1 MTRLVCIGVP
11 YWLGNQAD
19 DSGAVNAA
27 RQMGIADELDA
38 EWIELSPHF
47 SDGEASVVSVNRAL
61 AEAIIAQPNDVIPL
75 ILAADCTSC
84 WGAVKGL
91 EAHVPDVL
99 WYDAHGDFN
108 TPETSPSGF
117 LGGMPLAAMVG
128 RGNEAHI
135 HALGFTPI
143 AEDRVTITDARDL
156 DLQESEMVRDSAMRH
171 MIDVMTA
178 HTALRDKPLYIHF
191 DNDIVRLDDIPA
203 VSYPAKG
210 GPTLEQCIGS
220 LQAAI
225 ENHDVKAVLI
235 TLWNNQS
242 KGANQSAEN
251 TLAIIKAVAKAL
263 QA

>member
-1 MTRLVCIGVP
+1 MMRLVCIGVP
-11 YWLGNQAD
+11 YWLGEQAD
-19 DSGAVNAA
+19 DSGAVEAA
-27 RQMGIADELDA
+27 RQMGIAGELNA
-38 EWIELSPHF
+38 EWIALNPQF
-47 SDGEASVVSVNRAL
+47 SADEPSVVSVNKAL
-61 AEAIIAQPNDVIPL
+61 AEAIAAQPDDVIPL

-84 WGAVKGL
+84 WGAMKGL
-91 EAHVPDVL
+91 EAHAPDVL

-128 RGNEAHI
+128 RGNEAHMQ
-135 HALGFTPI
+135 ALDFTPI
-143 AEDRVTITDARDL
+143 AEERVTITDARDL
-156 DLQESEMVRDSAMRH
+156 DPEEGEMVRESDMRH

-178 HTALRDKPLYIHF
+178 HSALRDKPLYIHF
-191 DNDIVRLDDIPA
+191 DNDIVRLENIPA

-225 ENHDVKAVLI
+225 ANHDVKAVLF
-235 TLWNNQS
+235 TLWNNQLD
-242 KGANQSAEN
+242 GVEQSAEN
-251 TLAIIKAVAKAL
+251 TLAIVRAVAKAL